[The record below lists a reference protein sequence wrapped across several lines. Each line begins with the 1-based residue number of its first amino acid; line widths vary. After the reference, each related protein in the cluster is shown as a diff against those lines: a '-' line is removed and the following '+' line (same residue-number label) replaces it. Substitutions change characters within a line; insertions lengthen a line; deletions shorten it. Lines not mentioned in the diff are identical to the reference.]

1 MTISLRTRLYL
12 TVAVILSVSVA
23 VTAILSRE
31 TTLFELRAADVATAV
46 ELNAAARRAELAMT
60 HGAGGTR
67 QRALET
73 FRRDTGRGFLLLD
86 EQGRVTTTSN
96 PGFVDAQV
104 SAAPEESGGTEV
116 QLTLTGGTRMTLFDV
131 PAFNL
136 RVGGKAARLFA
147 LPNPGVRW
155 NPPLPPWL
163 LSAAATGAVALLVV
177 FGLARGILR
186 PIGALTEAARRMKDG
201 DLDVRVD
208 ARGGDE
214 LSELARAFNSMSAQL
229 AENERLRR
237 QLIGD
242 VAHELRSPV
251 TNLRCLIEG
260 LQDGL
265 EQPDAATIATL
276 YDETMFLQRLI
287 SDLQELT
294 LAEAGSLPLRVE
306 PVDVRDVVTR
316 AVTSTSAAAGPRITI
331 EGPPD
336 VRALA
341 DRDRL
346 EQVLRNL
353 LTNARQHTPRDG
365 SISVV
370 LHRAPDNVE
379 IAVSD
384 SGAGISSEHLP
395 HVFDRFYRTDASRS
409 RSTGGAGL
417 GLAIVRQFVAAQGGS
432 VTAASDGIG
441 CGATFRVRLP
451 AV

>member
-1 MTISLRTRLYL
+1 
-12 TVAVILSVSVA
+12 
-23 VTAILSRE
+23 
-31 TTLFELRAADVATAV
+31 
-46 ELNAAARRAELAMT
+46 
-60 HGAGGTR
+60 
-67 QRALET
+67 
-73 FRRDTGRGFLLLD
+73 
-86 EQGRVTTTSN
+86 
-96 PGFVDAQV
+96 
-104 SAAPEESGGTEV
+104 
-116 QLTLTGGTRMTLFDV
+116 
-131 PAFNL
+131 
-136 RVGGKAARLFA
+136 
-147 LPNPGVRW
+147 
-155 NPPLPPWL
+155 
-163 LSAAATGAVALLVV
+163 
-177 FGLARGILR
+177 
-186 PIGALTEAARRMKDG
+186 
-201 DLDVRVD
+201 
-208 ARGGDE
+208 
-214 LSELARAFNSMSAQL
+214 
-229 AENERLRR
+229 
-237 QLIGD
+237 
-242 VAHELRSPV
+242 
-251 TNLRCLIEG
+251 

-287 SDLQELT
+287 SDLQEST

-336 VRALA
+336 IRALA

-384 SGAGISSEHLP
+384 SGAGISAEHLP